1 MRDQSR
7 FALFICLVLAL
18 SVLALSAHIA
28 RAPAGPLVPRPGD
41 PDGAAPSRHVESGM
55 ASWYGRSWQGRRTAS
70 GQRFDARKLTAAHRS
85 LPLNSKVR
93 VTNLANG
100 RSVEVTINDR
110 GPYVEHRLIDVSAE
124 AAKKLGMTK
133 DGVVPVQ
140 VETVKPAAPET
151 EVASADRP

>member
-1 MRDQSR
+1 MPDQSR

-18 SVLALSAHIA
+18 SVVALSAHIA
-28 RAPAGPLVPRPGD
+28 RAPAGPLMPKPGD
-41 PDGAAPSRHVESGM
+41 AAATAHSPHVESGM
-55 ASWYGRSWQGRRTAS
+55 ASWYGRTWQGRRTAS

-85 LPLNSKVR
+85 LPLNTKAR

-110 GPYVEHRLIDVSAE
+110 GPYVGHRLIDVSAE
-124 AAKKLGMTK
+124 AAKKLGMTR

-140 VETVKPAAPET
+140 VETVKPPVPET
-151 EVASADRP
+151 EVASAAPQ

>member
-7 FALFICLVLAL
+7 FVLFICLVLAL
-18 SVLALSAHIA
+18 SVVALSAHIA
-28 RAPAGPLVPRPGD
+28 RAPAGPLVPRPED
-41 PDGAAPSRHVESGM
+41 PAATAPSRHVESGM
-55 ASWYGRSWQGRRTAS
+55 ASWYGRAWQGRRTAS

-85 LPLNSKVR
+85 LPLNSTVR

-110 GPYVEHRLIDVSAE
+110 GPYVGHRLIDVSAE

-140 VETVKPAAPET
+140 VETVKPLVLET
-151 EVASADRP
+151 EVASAAPQ